1 VVECLIFDGVDDMN
15 LKNIMNDYI
24 LDLMITRKK
33 MFFKDEV
40 DYPAIN
46 LKTQRLN
53 AQGDPMIINQI
64 VQE

>member
-1 VVECLIFDGVDDMN
+1 
-15 LKNIMNDYI
+15 MNDYI

-33 MFFKDEV
+33 MFFKDEF

-64 VQE
+64 VQEQMGKMNS